1 MNIRFDNPGS
11 SAVAARRGLKTGTVI
26 EIGLVNNVSDAALE
40 ATERQFTL
48 LLNKAA
54 GDIPFRLRCFSLA
67 GLRRSPEAAIRIKN
81 QYSSIDDL
89 YRTKV
94 DGLIVTGAEPGA
106 PSLPEESYWP
116 ALTEIIDWAQAN
128 TLSTIWSCLAA
139 HAAVLHLDG
148 IERRRLP
155 QKCSGI
161 YDCSKVSESWL
172 TENLPS
178 SFKISHSRLNGLDES
193 EIRARGYRMLSV
205 SKGAGVDIFAREQ
218 PSQFIFFQ
226 GHPEYE
232 ASTLQREYVRD
243 VRRYL
248 AGEQEIYPCIP
259 AGYFDAATMAA
270 LETFRIGALTRRDP
284 ALIDNFPRL
293 VLQPNVL
300 TGLSVPAAVMFR
312 NWVGYLA
319 GRRRYLASDVTV
331 LDKRRAMAGS
341 PRN

>member
-1 MNIRFDNPGS
+1 MTIRFDNSGS
-11 SAVAARRGLKTGTVI
+11 SAGAARQRSKTDAVV

-48 LLNKAA
+48 LLNKGA

-67 GLRRSPEAAIRIKN
+67 GVRRSPEAAIRIKN
-81 QYSSIDDL
+81 RYSSIDDL

-155 QKCSGI
+155 EKCSGI
-161 YDCSKVSESWL
+161 YDCSKVGESWL
-172 TENLPS
+172 TEDLPS
-178 SFKISHSRLNGLDES
+178 SFKISHSRLNGLDEN
-193 EIRARGYRMLSV
+193 EIRARGYQMLSV
-205 SKGAGVDIFAREQ
+205 SKGAGVDIFARKQ

-232 ASTLQREYVRD
+232 ALTLQREYVRD

-259 AGYFDAATMAA
+259 AGYFDAATTAA
-270 LETFRIGALTRRDP
+270 LEAFRIGALTRRDP
-284 ALIDNFPRL
+284 ALIDNFPKL

-300 TGLSVPAAVMFR
+300 TGLSVAAAGCSGTGLDILQGASGIRHPA
-312 NWVGYLA
+312 
-319 GRRRYLASDVTV
+319 
-331 LDKRRAMAGS
+331 
-341 PRN
+341 